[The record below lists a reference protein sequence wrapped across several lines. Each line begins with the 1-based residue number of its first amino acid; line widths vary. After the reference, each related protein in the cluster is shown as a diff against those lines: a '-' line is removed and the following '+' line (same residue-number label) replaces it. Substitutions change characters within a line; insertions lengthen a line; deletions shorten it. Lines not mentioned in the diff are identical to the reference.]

1 MLIPKGR
8 PFQEEGKT
16 RKIPKVGKCEQFLGK
31 SEGEQVFEAQ

>member
-16 RKIPKVGKCEQFLGK
+16 RKIPEVGKCEQFLGK
-31 SEGEQVFEAQ
+31 SGEQVFEAQ